1 MKKENAKQK
10 KQEKVVP
17 KAVEEKKEIIE
28 NPVKPKKKL
37 KLVGII
43 LLSIIGAMLL
53 FFCWYQ
59 LIYVNKIYHNVK
71 IGNTDFTGLNIDD
84 AKKLLDEKISKNIDG
99 EITISLENDNWK
111 LKPSEI
117 DLNYN
122 IDKTIADLYGVGRN
136 QNFWQNLQTRL
147 GLLFKSKNIDSIY
160 DYDGQK
166 LTNFWTNIFAGKEKY
181 PVDASFKLENNSL
194 SISKEE
200 NGSLIDKTK
209 AKNQLD
215 ELFAV
220 INLSGNITLILENIE
235 PKISASSLESIQ
247 GEMSNVISNPITLE
261 SEIKN
266 IQISIDQIFTWTD
279 VVAVSNQK
287 NSEKVGI
294 IKSAKAKDAKII
306 YTPEIIVNEGDIKNY
321 LQSISS
327 EINKEAK
334 DAKLEFKDGK
344 ATVFQTAQK
353 GYELD
358 IDKNTINISDL
369 LENRLLGKTN
379 STGDSNLILAVKV
392 TEPKVNDSN
401 IDSLGIKELIATGS
415 TSFAGSPSN
424 RIHNITVGA
433 QGFNGV
439 VIKPGET
446 LSAIGIIGNP
456 SAETGYLP
464 ELVIKENKTIPE
476 YGGGLCQ
483 VSTTLFRAALNAGLE
498 ILARTNHMYRVSY
511 YEPPVGMDATVY
523 YPEPDLII
531 KNNTPGHILVQTS
544 ISGNTIT
551 FDLYGTKDSRQ
562 VEISD
567 PTILATFN
575 PPDPLYTES
584 SSLPSGTIQKVE
596 SAHPGAKTMFYY
608 KVTNNG
614 QVLTEQT
621 FNSYYTA
628 WQAKYIYGPGTPDIP
643 GKSNPTPSD
652 SPSSN

>member
-1 MKKENAKQK
+1 MKKKHTKHKEPEINKP
-10 KQEKVVP
+10 EKVDS
-17 KAVEEKKEIIE
+17 KTEII
-28 NPVKPKKKL
+28 NPDKPNRKF

-43 LLSIIGAMLL
+43 LLSIVGAMLL

-59 LIYVNKIYHNVK
+59 LVYVNKIYHNVK
-71 IGNTDFTGLNIDD
+71 IGNTDFTGLTVDD
-84 AKKLLDEKISKNIDG
+84 AQKLLDKKIIDNSNG
-99 EITISLENDNWK
+99 EISVSLGSDSWK

-122 IDKTIADLYGVGRN
+122 KEKTLENLYAVGRD
-136 QNFWQNLQTRL
+136 QGFWQNIKTRF
-147 GLLFKSKNIDSIY
+147 GLLFKAKNIESVY
-160 DYDGQK
+160 SYDGQK
-166 LTNFWTNIFAGKEKY
+166 LTNFWTNIIAGKEKY
-181 PVDASFKLENNSL
+181 PINASFTYDNNKIG
-194 SISKEE
+194 ISKEE
-200 NGSLIDKTK
+200 NGSLIDKVG
-209 AKNQLD
+209 AKNNLD

-220 INLSGNITLILENIE
+220 INLSGSITLIMEIVE
-235 PKISASSLESIQ
+235 PKISANLLESLK
-247 GEMSNVISNPITLE
+247 GEMTNVVISPIILE

-266 IQISIDQIFTWTD
+266 IEINTDQIFSWTD
-279 VVAVSNQK
+279 IVAVSSQD
-287 NSEKVGI
+287 NSKKVGFI
-294 IKSAKAKDAKII
+294 ETVKANEKDVI
-306 YTPEIIVNEGDIKNY
+306 YSPEIIINEEKIKSY
-321 LQSISS
+321 LHSISS
-327 EINKEAK
+327 EINKESK

-344 ATVFQTAQK
+344 ATIFQTAQK

-369 LENRLLGKTN
+369 LDSRLSEATI
-379 STGDSNLILAVKV
+379 SPEESNLVLIVRV
-392 TEPKVNDSN
+392 TEPKINDSN

-531 KNNTPGHILVQTS
+531 KNNTPAHILVQTS
-544 ISGNTIT
+544 VSGNTIT
-551 FDLYGTKDSRQ
+551 FDLYGTKDNRQ
-562 VEISD
+562 VEITD

-584 SSLPSGTIQKVE
+584 LSLPSGTIQKLE

-628 WQAKYIYGPGTPDIP
+628 WQAKYLYGPGTPDIP
-643 GKSNPTPSD
+643 GKSNPAPSE